1 MDHCWASQVVLVV
14 KKKTKKNLPANA
26 GDIRDM
32 VSIPELGRSPGGGHG
47 SPFQYSCLEHPMDRG
62 VGQATVHRVT
72 RSRTRLKQ
80 LSTHTCLHGLS
91 LRQLETK

>member
-1 MDHCWASQVVLVV
+1 MDHCWASQVVLLV
-14 KKKTKKNLPANA
+14 KKKRKLPVNA

-47 SPFQYSCLEHPMDRG
+47 SPFQYCLENLMDRG
-62 VGQATVHRVT
+62 VWQVTVHRVT

-80 LSTHTCLHGLS
+80 LIAHTHACMDHL
-91 LRQLETK
+91 